1 MYNNNAYNTY
11 SQNNVSVES
20 PQKLI
25 QMLFEGVLRF
35 NTLAKSAINKG
46 DIEKRTYWVNR
57 SNAIFS
63 ELISTLDYDQGD
75 ISHYLNGLYAYQ
87 MQELSLANINNDPKK
102 LDDVNHVVKG
112 LLDAWRDVNEV
123 AQ

>member
-1 MYNNNAYNTY
+1 MYSNNAYNTY

-35 NTLAKSAINKG
+35 NTLAKNAIKKG
-46 DIEKRTYWVNR
+46 DIEKRTHWVNR

-63 ELISTLDYDQGD
+63 ELISTLDFNQGD
-75 ISHYLNGLYAYQ
+75 ISHYLNGLYAHQ
-87 MQELSLANINNDPKK
+87 MQELSLANNDNDPQK
-102 LDDVNHVVKG
+102 LDNVNNVVKG
-112 LLDAWRDVNEV
+112 LLDAWREVNDV